1 MADRSD
7 RSSSPLATSA
17 ATSAATWADR
27 LRRHVIVL
35 IAASAAL
42 GVAVVA
48 ANLSPI
54 HALLIFAGV
63 IGGALVPW
71 QLHDADAPLDVL
83 TEHDVNRTAIA
94 QALIAGIPEP
104 AVLLDRAGRVMHFN
118 TAAAQF
124 APALRE
130 GEPVQFALRA
140 PEILT
145 LVRQTMT
152 DTAMRRTS
160 YLDRGALERWMELV
174 VAPVPMPTALGHVD
188 MHLLMTFHDL
198 TPLRRVE
205 EMRADFVANASHELR
220 TPLAAVTGF
229 IDTLLGPARDDPEA
243 RERFL
248 GIMRAQAGRMA
259 RLIDDLLSLS
269 RVELRT
275 HLRPETP
282 IDLVPIIRQVCD
294 GLESLAH
301 DRALAIDVTLPD
313 APAMIL
319 GDREEVLRLVENLV
333 ENGLKYGASGARVEV
348 RLSAAASPEGAPEW
362 QIAVRD
368 YGRGIAPEHLPR
380 LTERFYRIDAGD
392 SRAQGGTGLGL
403 SLVKHILNRHRG
415 RLLIDSKLGQGAT
428 FTACLP
434 RHQACA
440 ENGNAAL
447 SKA

>member
-7 RSSSPLATSA
+7 RSPPPA
-17 ATSAATWADR
+17 AWPDR
-27 LRRHVIVL
+27 LRASAIVL
-35 IAASAAL
+35 IATSATL
-42 GVAVVA
+42 GVLVMV
-48 ANLSPI
+48 ANLSLI
-54 HALLIFAGV
+54 HAVVIFAGV

-71 QLHDADAPLDVL
+71 QLHDAAAPLDVL
-83 TEHDVNRTAIA
+83 TEHDTSRAAIT
-94 QALIAGIPEP
+94 QALIAGLPDP
-104 AVLLDRAGRVMHFN
+104 VVLLDRAGRVVHFN
-118 TAAAQF
+118 AAAAQF
-124 APALRE
+124 APPLRK

-140 PEILT
+140 PEVLA
-145 LVRQTMT
+145 LVRKAMA
-152 DTAMRRTS
+152 DAGMRRTS
-160 YLDRGALERWMELV
+160 YLDRATPERWMELV
-174 VAPVPMPTALGHVD
+174 VAPVPMPTALGQVD
-188 MHLLMTFHDL
+188 QHLLMTFRDL

-248 GIMRAQAGRMA
+248 GIMRVQAGRMA

-282 IDLVPIIRQVCD
+282 IDLVPIVRQVCD
-294 GLESLAH
+294 GLESLAR
-301 DRALAIDVTLPD
+301 DRGLPVEVELPDTLAIV
-313 APAMIL
+313 L

-348 RLSAAASPEGAPEW
+348 RLGAATGPEGAPEW

-368 YGRGIAPEHLPR
+368 YGRGVAPEHLPR
-380 LTERFYRIDAGD
+380 LTERFYRVDAGD

-403 SLVKHILNRHRG
+403 SLVRHILNRHRG
-415 RLLIDSKLGQGAT
+415 RLMIDSKLGQGAT
-428 FTACLP
+428 FTACFP
-434 RHQACA
+434 RHQATTA
-440 ENGNAAL
+440 DGNQAL